1 MMNTIGIDNNLDWKR
16 IRHLFRLGICAAFMV
31 LVGDMLLGWGT
42 ADPGLSGVDAY
53 FSKYLTVS
61 DARIFWSAL
70 LGLVGIPIEVLSYF
84 GVYRLMADRSPKHAH
99 AYRMGIFGMLI
110 FGALVHVMCC
120 AVPFYY
126 KKLYVISPER
136 AVSNTMQFAA
146 YFLFPATA
154 IFVIFFF
161 LSAGVQISAFAKGKT
176 PYPKWCAVFSFLFGF
191 VVIAVMKVIGDYP
204 LTNALS
210 TGWISMGSIFM
221 LSGLLICSRKVE
233 TAI

>member
-1 MMNTIGIDNNLDWKR
+1 MNTIGIDNNLDWKR